1 MRVKTAEFVAVL
13 QAVLLISGCQ
23 AFAGGPGAKPKPA
36 PLVARAEAEP
46 APAPKA
52 VVAPAEEPAKE
63 PVRPAPV
70 EAPVEESPAP
80 PVKKEATPTRVER
93 VSAPTAVEQ
102 AILWSQRYADALD
115 ALAAK
120 DEAMGNQRE
129 ENRALAAKVTRLE
142 LKLEQAEKELSE
154 ANELLVEMQ
163 RSLDDWKKDVLG
175 FREEM
180 RQSAEAQ
187 MKALVKV
194 LSLLGA
200 EPTEEESD
208 SEEEM

>member
-1 MRVKTAEFVAVL
+1 MAAAET
-13 QAVLLISGCQ
+13 
-23 AFAGGPGAKPKPA
+23 PK
-36 PLVARAEAEP
+36 EEP
-46 APAPKA
+46 
-52 VVAPAEEPAKE
+52 VAP
-63 PVRPAPV
+63 V
-70 EAPVEESPAP
+70 
-80 PVKKEATPTRVER
+80 VKKAAAARVER

-102 AILWSQRYADALD
+102 AILWSQRYADSLD
-115 ALAAK
+115 TLAAK
-120 DEAMGNQRE
+120 DQELAGLRE
-129 ENRALAAKVTRLE
+129 DNRVLAAKVTKVE

-154 ANELLVEMQ
+154 ANDLLVAMQ
-163 RSLDDWKKDVLG
+163 RSLDNWKKDVLG

-180 RQSAEAQ
+180 RQAEQAQ

>member
-1 MRVKTAEFVAVL
+1 MRLKTTEFVVVL
-13 QAVLLISGCQ
+13 QVVLLISGCQ
-23 AFAGGPGAKPKPA
+23 ALAGNIGSKEA
-36 PLVARAEAEP
+36 PVRAREEVERAPVVELAAVRTAEPEAEP
-46 APAPKA
+46 IEEAAETPK
-52 VVAPAEEPAKE
+52 EEPA
-63 PVRPAPV
+63 APV
-70 EAPVEESPAP
+70 
-80 PVKKEATPTRVER
+80 VKKAAAARVER

-102 AILWSQRYADALD
+102 AILWSQRYADSLD
-115 ALAAK
+115 TLAAK
-120 DEAMGNQRE
+120 DREMAGLRE
-129 ENRALAAKVTRLE
+129 ENRALAAKVTKLE

-154 ANELLVEMQ
+154 ANDLLVAMQ
-163 RSLDDWKKDVLG
+163 RSLDNWKKDVLG

-180 RQSAEAQ
+180 RQAEEAQ